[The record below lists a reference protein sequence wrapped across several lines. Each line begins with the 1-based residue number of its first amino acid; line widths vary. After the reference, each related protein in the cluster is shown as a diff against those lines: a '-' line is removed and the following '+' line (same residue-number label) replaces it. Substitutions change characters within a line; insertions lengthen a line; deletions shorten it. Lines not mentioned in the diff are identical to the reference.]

1 MTVSSAISGVPLLAV
16 FNRGDLMSAT
26 LTVVGTPAPRVDGVA
41 KVTGQTTYGADV
53 LIPGMLWCKY
63 TRSSMPHAKLVRL
76 DTTKAKAMPG
86 VHAVITAQDIPDIL
100 WGRLMMDM
108 PVLARGKV
116 RFIGEPIAAVAAED
130 PDIAEA
136 AALAVEVEYEE
147 LPAIFDPREAM
158 KPDAVRIHEDVSK
171 YEGVPEPVATEPN
184 TMSHIIW
191 SKGNV
196 DDGFKHAE
204 VVIEHEFKTNPV
216 HQGHLEPHACIA
228 NVDEHGRLQV
238 WDANKMPFRQQN
250 QLAPLLDMPVDGI
263 DFHATS
269 IGGDFGGKGSLMNI
283 VPVCYLAQKT
293 GRPVKYVMSYIEE
306 LQAAN
311 PRHTGYIRIKTGLK
325 KDGTI
330 VARHAIAIWDSGGY
344 GAFKP
349 TPIVNLHGADSLGG
363 SYNIPHVRID
373 SYAVYTNSVPRGHVR
388 APGEPQAL
396 FAVESHMDMIAAE
409 MGLDPKDFRLK
420 NALHDGDT
428 VAAGLHPLEDV
439 REEEVINAAA
449 ERANWSAPRPKW
461 HGRGMSVGDRHVGNG
476 FANVRLTLETD
487 GSLILQTTMPDTGTG
502 LHTVMRQII
511 AEELGV
517 GPRQVAIRTVGTLEN
532 LKDSGVGGSRATHVG
547 GQAALGAARTLL
559 DELRSRGQSIGKTTQ
574 TITVQFNYPGA
585 EAPVSSFTCQI
596 AEVSVDPD
604 TGQVTVERIVSCHDV
619 GTIIHPILHQ
629 GQIDG
634 GIAHGFGFAV
644 MEDLQIQE
652 GRVGALHLGE
662 YKLPTIADMPALETI
677 LVHAVEGPG
686 PHNAKAIGE
695 SSNTP
700 LAAAIANAVYHAC
713 GVRITELPITAEKV
727 FAGLQRGK

>member
-1 MTVSSAISGVPLLAV
+1 MSST
-16 FNRGDLMSAT
+16 M
-26 LTVVGTPAPRVDGVA
+26 TVVGTAAPRVDGVT
-41 KVTGQTTYGADV
+41 KVTGQATYGADV

-63 TRSSMPHAKLVRL
+63 ARSTMPHARIVRV
-76 DTTKAKAMPG
+76 DASKAKAMPG

-100 WGRLMMDM
+100 WGRMMMDM

-116 RFIGEPIAAVAAED
+116 RFIGEPIAAVAADD
-130 PDIAEA
+130 PDVAEA

-158 KPDAVRIHEDVSK
+158 KPNAVRIHDDVST
-171 YEGVPEPVATEPN
+171 YSGVPEPVATEPN

-191 SKGNV
+191 QKGSV
-196 DDGFKHAE
+196 DDGFKQAE
-204 VVIEHEFKTNPV
+204 VVVEHEFNTPPV

-250 QLAPLLDMPVDGI
+250 QLAPLLDMPVEGI

-330 VARHAIAIWDSGGY
+330 VARHALAIWDSGGY

-409 MGLDPKDFRLK
+409 LGIDPMQLRLK
-420 NALHDGDT
+420 NAMHDGDT
-428 VAAGLHPLEDV
+428 VAGGLHPIEDV
-439 REEEVINAAA
+439 HEEQVVKAAA
-449 ERANWSAPRPKW
+449 ERAGWGTLKKPW

-487 GSLILQTTMPDTGTG
+487 STAVLETTMPDTGTG

-511 AEELGV
+511 AEELGIA
-517 GPRQVAIRTVGTLEN
+517 PLQVRVQTVGTLEN

-559 DELRSRGQSIGKTTQ
+559 EELRGRGESVSQTTQ
-574 TITVQFNYPGA
+574 AMTVQFNYPGA
-585 EAPVSSFTCQI
+585 EAPISSFTCQI
-596 AEVSVDPD
+596 AEVSVDPE
-604 TGQVTVERIVSCHDV
+604 TGQVTVERVVTCHDV
-619 GTIIHPILHQ
+619 GMVIHPLLHQ

-634 GIAHGFGFAV
+634 GVANGFGFAV
-644 MEDLQIQE
+644 MEDLQIQD

-662 YKLPTIADMPALETI
+662 YKLPTIADMPELDTI
-677 LVHAVEGPG
+677 LVHAEEAPG
-686 PHNAKAIGE
+686 PYRAKAIGE
-695 SSNTP
+695 SANTP
-700 LAAAIANAVYHAC
+700 LAAAIANAVYDAC
-713 GVRITELPITAEKV
+713 GVRITDLPITAEKV
-727 FAGLQRGK
+727 HAGLQR

>member
-1 MTVSSAISGVPLLAV
+1 VQAI
-16 FNRGDLMSAT
+16 
-26 LTVVGTPAPRVDGVA
+26 
-41 KVTGQTTYGADV
+41 
-53 LIPGMLWCKY
+53 
-63 TRSSMPHAKLVRL
+63 
-76 DTTKAKAMPG
+76 
-86 VHAVITAQDIPDIL
+86 ITAQDIPDIL

-116 RFIGEPIAAVAAED
+116 RFLGEPIAAIAADD
-130 PDIAEA
+130 PDVAEA
-136 AALAVEVEYEE
+136 AALAVEIEYEE
-147 LPAIFDPREAM
+147 LPATFDPREAM
-158 KPDAVRIHEDVSK
+158 KPGAVRIHDDVSK
-171 YEGVPEPVATEPN
+171 YVGVPEPVATEPN

-191 SKGNV
+191 QKGNV
-196 DDGFKHAE
+196 DDGFKDAE
-204 VVIEHEFKTNPV
+204 VVIEHEFETQPV
-216 HQGHLEPHACIA
+216 HQGHIETHACIA
-228 NVDEHGRLQV
+228 RLDEHGQLQV

-250 QLAPLLDMPVDGI
+250 QLAPLLDMPVEGI

-269 IGGDFGGKGSLMNI
+269 IGGDFGGKGSLLNI

-293 GRPVKYVMSYIEE
+293 GRPVKFVMSYIEE

-311 PRHTGYIRIKTGLK
+311 PRHTGFIRIKSGLK
-325 KDGTI
+325 RDGTI
-330 VARHAIAIWDSGGY
+330 VARHAVAIWDSGGY

-409 MGLDPKDFRLK
+409 LGLDPLEFRLK

-439 REEEVINAAA
+439 REEEVIRAAA
-449 ERANWSAPRPKW
+449 KRAGWGTPKQAW
-461 HGRGMSVGDRHVGNG
+461 RGRGCSVGDRHVGNG
-476 FANVRLTLETD
+476 FANVRLTLGTD
-487 GSLILQTTMPDTGTG
+487 GRLTLETTMPDTGTG
-502 LHTVMRQII
+502 LHTVMRQVI
-511 AEELGV
+511 AEQL
-517 GPRQVAIRTVGTLEN
+517 RVAPEDVRIQTLGTLGN
-532 LKDSGVGGSRATHVG
+532 LTDSGVGGSRATHVG
-547 GQAALGAARTLL
+547 GQAALGAAKTLQ
-559 DELRSRGQSIGKTTQ
+559 DELRQRGQSVGSTKSD
-574 TITVQFNYPGA
+574 ITVQYNYPGA

-604 TGQVTVERIVSCHDV
+604 TGQVTVERLVSCHDV
-619 GTIIHPILHQ
+619 GTVIHPILHQ

-644 MEDLQIQE
+644 MEDLRIEE

-662 YKLPTIADMPALETI
+662 YKLPTMADMPELQTI
-677 LVHAVEGPG
+677 LVHASEGPG
-686 PHNAKAIGE
+686 PHNAKSIGE

-700 LAAAIANAVYHAC
+700 IAAAIVNAVYDAC
-713 GVRITELPITAEKV
+713 RVRIAQLPITAEKV
-727 FAGLQRGK
+727 YAGLQTAR

>member
-1 MTVSSAISGVPLLAV
+1 MSS
-16 FNRGDLMSAT
+16 T
-26 LTVVGTPAPRVDGVA
+26 LSVVGTPAPRVDGTA

-53 LIPGMLWCKY
+53 LIDGMLWCKY
-63 TRSSMPHAKLVRL
+63 VRSTVPHARLVRV
-76 DTTKAKAMPG
+76 DASKARQMPG

-100 WGRLMMDM
+100 WGRWMMDM

-130 PDIAEA
+130 PDQAEA

-158 KPDAVRIHEDVSK
+158 KPDAVRIHDDPSK
-171 YEGVPEPVATEPN
+171 YQNVPEPVATEPN
-184 TMSHIIW
+184 TFSHVVW
-191 SKGNV
+191 AKGDV
-196 DDGFKHAE
+196 EQGFKRAE
-204 VVIEHEFKTNPV
+204 VVIEHEFTTQPV

-228 NVDEHGRLQV
+228 NVNEHGQLQV

-250 QLAPLLDMPVDGI
+250 QLAPLLDMPVEGI

-311 PRHTGYIRIKTGLK
+311 PRHTGYIHIKTGLK
-325 KDGTI
+325 KDGAI
-330 VARHAIAIWDSGGY
+330 VARHARAVWDSGGY

-373 SYAVYTNSVPRGHVR
+373 SWAVYTNSVPRGHVR
-388 APGEPQAL
+388 APCEPQAL
-396 FAVESHMDMIAAE
+396 FAVESDMDMIANE
-409 MGLDPKDFRLK
+409 LGIDPLELRLK

-439 REEEVINAAA
+439 REEEVIRAAA
-449 ERANWSAPRPKW
+449 KRAGWGAPKPKW

-487 GSLILQTTMPDTGTG
+487 GSVALLTTMPDTGTG
-502 LHTVMRQII
+502 LHTVMRQVI
-511 AEELGV
+511 AEELGI
-517 GPRQVAIRTVGTLEN
+517 GPRDVRVSTVGTLEN

-547 GQAALGAARTLL
+547 GQAALGAARTLK
-559 DELRSRGQSIGKTTQ
+559 DELRSRGQAIGNTTQ
-574 TITVQFNYPGA
+574 SIAVEFNYPGA

-634 GIAHGFGFAV
+634 GVAHGLGFAL
-644 MEDLQIQE
+644 MEDMQISE
-652 GRVGALHLGE
+652 GRVGALHLGD
-662 YKLPTIADMPALETI
+662 YKLPNIADMPELQTV
-677 LVHAVEGPG
+677 LVHAQEGPG

-695 SSNTP
+695 SANTP
-700 LAAAIANAVYHAC
+700 LAAAIANAVYDAC
-713 GVRITELPITAEKV
+713 GVRITSLPVTAEKV
-727 FAGLQRGK
+727 FAGLRNR

>member
-1 MTVSSAISGVPLLAV
+1 MSSA
-16 FNRGDLMSAT
+16 
-26 LTVVGTPAPRVDGVA
+26 LTVVGTSGPRVDGLA
-41 KVTGQTTYGADV
+41 KVTGQATYGADV
-53 LIPGMLWCKY
+53 LIDGMLWCKY
-63 TRSSMPHAKLVRL
+63 VRSTVPHARLVRV
-76 DTTKAKAMPG
+76 DATKARQMPG
-86 VHAVITAQDIPDIL
+86 VHAVITAHDIPDIL
-100 WGRLMMDM
+100 WGRMMMDM

-130 PDIAEA
+130 PDLAEA

-147 LPAIFDPREAM
+147 LPALFDPREAM
-158 KPDAVRIHEDVSK
+158 KPDAVRIHDDVSK
-171 YEGVPEPVATEPN
+171 YTGVPEPVASEPN

-191 SKGNV
+191 AKGNV
-196 DDGFKHAE
+196 NDGFKQAE
-204 VVIEHEFKTNPV
+204 VVVEHEFTTPSV

-228 NVDEHGRLQV
+228 NVNEHGQLQV

-250 QLAPLLDMPVDGI
+250 QLAPLLDMPVEGI
-263 DFHATS
+263 DFHATA

-311 PRHTGYIRIKTGLK
+311 PRHTGFIRIKTGLK
-325 KDGTI
+325 KDGAI
-330 VARHAIAIWDSGGY
+330 VARHAVAIWDSGGY

-396 FAVESHMDMIAAE
+396 FAVESDMDMIAAE
-409 MGLDPKDFRLK
+409 MGLDPLELRLK
-420 NALHDGDT
+420 NALHDGDM
-428 VAAGLHPLEDV
+428 VAAGLHPMEDV
-439 REEEVINAAA
+439 REEEVIRAAA
-449 ERANWSAPRPKW
+449 KRAGWGSPKQKW

-476 FANVRLTLETD
+476 FANVRLTLDPD
-487 GSLILQTTMPDTGTG
+487 GSVTLLTTMPDTGTG
-502 LHTVMRQII
+502 LHTVMRQVI
-511 AEELGV
+511 AEELGIAPLDVRV
-517 GPRQVAIRTVGTLEN
+517 GTVGTLEN

-547 GQAALGAARTLL
+547 GQAALGAAKTLKE
-559 DELRSRGQSIGKTTQ
+559 ELRSRGQSIGNTSQ
-574 TITVQFNYPGA
+574 AIAVQFNYPGA

-634 GIAHGFGFAV
+634 GVAQGFGFAV
-644 MEDLQIQE
+644 MEDLQIQD

-662 YKLPTIADMPALETI
+662 YKLPTIADMPELETL

-686 PHNAKAIGE
+686 PHHSKSIGE

-700 LAAAIANAVYHAC
+700 LAGAIVNAVYDAC
-713 GVRITELPITAEKV
+713 GVRITDLPITAEKV
-727 FAGLQRGK
+727 FAGLGAQRGK